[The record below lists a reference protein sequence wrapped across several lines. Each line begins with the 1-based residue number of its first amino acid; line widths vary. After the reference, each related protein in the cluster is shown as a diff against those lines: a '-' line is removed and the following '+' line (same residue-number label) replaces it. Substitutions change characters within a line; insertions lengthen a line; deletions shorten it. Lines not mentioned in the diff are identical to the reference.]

1 MKSEYHLYI
10 GIAAG
15 ILTSISMLPQLIKI
29 IRTKNAE
36 DLSWLMLV
44 VLLGGLSIW
53 IWYGILKKDIP
64 LIITNSFSVLV
75 NILIIIFSVKYK
87 KAKPK

>member
-1 MKSEYHLYI
+1 MSSEYHLYI
-10 GIAAG
+10 SIAAG
-15 ILTSISMLPQLIKI
+15 ILTSISMLPKLIKI

-64 LIITNSFSVLV
+64 LIITNTFSVLV